1 MKVINVMYQTSFT
14 KGQELVAQKLA
25 RELARQGC
33 ESYLVTS
40 PYHDN
45 DPIIDPKVLA
55 KSVKGYV
62 WTGEEEKFGTP
73 VIRVDGYISTWP
85 PRRIM
90 FRDFVSILRR
100 LYDELEYDVIITHS
114 TLWNGPEDAAKFS
127 LWAKTLKN
135 TGLIKKRVI
144 FCHMSHYQPPD
155 PLHYTIVERSY
166 RESWNRL
173 VFPQIFKTADL
184 LLCTTPIEGDE
195 MIRLGATP
203 EQVHIFPGGVD
214 TEYMDNVKDMREQLY
229 EKLNIE
235 EDRRL
240 VSYVGTVEAR
250 KNPLA
255 VVRTAKLLQDNEG
268 LKFVIAGAPG
278 NQHADVVRESRYLKN
293 LIYVGRLEDDEKV
306 NLMRMSYL
314 NIIMSRMEALGLTQ
328 LEFMYCGV
336 PVVTSAVGGQKWVV
350 RHEVDG
356 LHVNGPDDYRGAAE
370 AITRLAED
378 DGLWERMSVNA
389 HERASR
395 FSLKKLTKELIA
407 KLENLRRK

>member
-45 DPIIDPKVLA
+45 EPIINPRTLT

-62 WTGEEEKFGTP
+62 WTGEEDKFGVP
-73 VIRVDGYISTWP
+73 VIRVDGYVSTWP

-100 LYDELEYDVIITHS
+100 LYDELEYDIIITHS
-114 TLWNGPEDAAKFS
+114 TLWNGPEDAAKFA
-127 LWAKTLKN
+127 LWAKTLKS
-135 TGLIKKRVI
+135 TGLLRKRII

-155 PLHYTIVERSY
+155 PLHYTIVEKSY

-173 VFPQIFKTADL
+173 VFPQIFRTADL
-184 LLCTTPIEGDE
+184 LLCTTPLEGDD
-195 MIRLGATP
+195 MIRLGARP
-203 EQVHIFPGGVD
+203 EQIHIFPGGVD
-214 TEYMDNVKDMREQLY
+214 TEYIDNVKDMRKQLY
-229 EKLNIE
+229 EKLNLE
-235 EDRRL
+235 KDEKL
-240 VSYVGTVEAR
+240 VSYVGTVETR

-255 VVRTAKLLQDNEG
+255 VVRTAKLLTDKLNI
-268 LKFVIAGAPG
+268 KFIIAGAPG
-278 NQHADVVRESRYLKN
+278 NQHADVLRESKGLKN

-306 NLMRMSYL
+306 NLMRISYL

-336 PVVTSAVGGQKWVV
+336 PVITSAVGGQKWVV
-350 RHEVDG
+350 RNGVDG
-356 LHVNGPDDYRGAAE
+356 LHVNGPDDYRGAAD
-370 AITRLAED
+370 AVIQLADNE
-378 DGLWERMSVNA
+378 GLREKMSVNA
-389 HERASR
+389 HERASK
-395 FSLKKLTKELIA
+395 FSLKKLTKELIT
-407 KLENLRRK
+407 KLEELRRK